1 MRSAYAPV
9 LTSFGKDVQLK
20 RAGHGQIIQGKDG
33 NWYMAH
39 LCSRS
44 LDDCSIVGRETAIQ
58 NMTLTEDGWFKLSA
72 NDTASP
78 EDFFEVPEEV
88 EVKSAKSGFTDFGKV
103 TEIPLEYMTLRQSAK
118 TCGITISDGKL
129 HIQGGN
135 SLASKYNQGLLVR
148 RHQHHSYDFTAKME
162 FAPRDYC
169 HMAGLVCYY
178 NYDNNYY
185 LNMSVDDEGKPYVM
199 VNVSVNKEISQSEKS
214 ISGRK

>member
-1 MRSAYAPV
+1 MCRSRKLTGPYEISPYAPV

-78 EDFFEVPEEV
+78 EDFFEVPEKV

-162 FAPRDYC
+162 FAPKRLLSY
-169 HMAGLVCYY
+169 
-178 NYDNNYY
+178 
-185 LNMSVDDEGKPYVM
+185 
-199 VNVSVNKEISQSEKS
+199 
-214 ISGRK
+214 GRTCMLLQL

>member
-1 MRSAYAPV
+1 
-9 LTSFGKDVQLK
+9 
-20 RAGHGQIIQGKDG
+20 
-33 NWYMAH
+33 MAH

-129 HIQGGN
+129 HIQVEIPWLPN
-135 SLASKYNQGLLVR
+135 I
-148 RHQHHSYDFTAKME
+148 T
-162 FAPRDYC
+162 RDY
-169 HMAGLVCYY
+169 
-178 NYDNNYY
+178 
-185 LNMSVDDEGKPYVM
+185 
-199 VNVSVNKEISQSEKS
+199 
-214 ISGRK
+214 